1 MSFNSSAGQFGACFI
16 PAMCK
21 PEGAQLYACRPGARI
36 WKADM
41 NGIVSQT
48 YLYKELLNSTH
59 PEIQLLFKNGI
70 PASRVSADHQF
81 GPLSLY
87 MEKYLVTWND
97 SSMYILCPEDNS
109 VVGSQRALGAVVD
122 VAVTEDEIFI
132 LRKNNEKNLIRLALY
147 PEKKGG
153 KSEFCNVLEGN
164 IELTFYGFLKSD
176 IIYALGKFT
185 LVML

>member
-1 MSFNSSAGQFGACFI
+1 MSFNSSTGQFGACFI

-21 PEGAQLYACRPGARI
+21 PEDAQLYACRPGARI

-109 VVGSQRALGAVVD
+109 VVGSQRTLGAVVD

-132 LRKNNEKNLIRLALY
+132 LRKNNEKNLIRVALY

-153 KSEFCNVLEGN
+153 KSEFCNVLEGK
-164 IELTFYGFLKSD
+164 Y
-176 IIYALGKFT
+176 
-185 LVML
+185 